1 MAELI
6 KLTYDRETA
15 NQVIWKFELAPL
27 TQLQMP
33 RGAQI
38 LHVGSQ
44 DVGVVIWAAVD
55 PTAKMDNRLFRVVP
69 TGRPFDPAEVHSYL
83 GTTQMANGLVF
94 HVLEL
99 RSPATPEVTHG

>member
-1 MAELI
+1 MI
-6 KLTYDRETA
+6 KLTYDTEIA
-15 NQVIWKFELAPL
+15 NQVIWKYELAPL
-27 TQLQMP
+27 TQLQLP

-38 LHVGSQ
+38 VHVGSQ
-44 DVGVVIWAAVD
+44 DTEVVIWAAVD
-55 PTAKMDNRLFRVVP
+55 PTVEQDSNRLFRVVP

-99 RSPATPEVTHG
+99 RSPAAPEVTCD